1 MAKFSVKTTDL
12 EGNQVTNEITIP
24 DFAMDSTLDKIV
36 TILEGSKNLE
46 QKSIRTIEQLTKN
59 VKDGIDEDGKMGEK
73 IVRELE
79 KSNQINK
86 ETLGGKITSNIIGNM
101 EKDFRRAGNIITNV
115 ATALV
120 SLGTITGGFL
130 LRGFTNLGEGLK
142 TLTSV
147 GGAFGDSLT
156 GVGASAEQN
165 IMSLNR
171 LGLTTDQAL
180 NVLGNYSRSMAIL
193 GQSSVVQANKAFLD
207 LTNNGLDFGST
218 LDEATEFFQQDLQ
231 FRTMMLRRDQIS
243 TEQSIRTSAA
253 LNVNLR
259 RLSTLLGINSDELR
273 QNAQDVISGNTAF
286 RAFAAGLSDG
296 QRRIAGAEAVTTSLL
311 ATLGDAGGTVAD
323 GLLRISATGVGAID
337 EFVNQLRPIAGNEIA
352 DSIQSV
358 AMGLR
363 NGSVTVE
370 NANKEVLKIVQAFA
384 DADPARVR
392 DLIPIIDAVG
402 SELAGTGKVFIEGFI
417 NAANNIE
424 KFRDIADVIP
434 VFSDTQKGLIVFQNT
449 VAQAKGAL
457 SGFQNAVITGAAP
470 QIKQLGEFFSNLLK
484 NSDLADYFIKL
495 GGQFGVAINEF
506 MKNLNKGS
514 TTATT
519 FIDGI
524 KKAGEFALELFE
536 NLLNAFETDGKLDI
550 IGGIKNALVEG
561 IKQALLLSLQAI
573 GVAFKAAITNFSVI
587 TSIGGAFLALMGTQ
601 ALVRTVTTALAL
613 GFGNLLGKTAVTQA
627 LVSGLAKLGTISATG
642 TLATSALGTGA
653 AAVAGATGTAAT
665 GAAANKLLNKN
676 NVPLKADGTPD
687 KRFKA
692 NRPVDIKQLAKG
704 GARLAG
710 GLGATLM
717 IGKDLFDVVAGT
729 DGGAT
734 GKNVGGAT
742 GGLAGAAAG
751 AAIGSVVPVIGTAV
765 GAIVGGLIGNIGG
778 GYIGGKLDPE
788 STQQDQ
794 IVTPSGDNIF
804 NLEAKS
810 VQIDSPALVRLISP
824 NRVDS
829 IGVSQASVNTDLAK
843 AYSGAN
849 LTMNQ
854 LNSVADTLTSDVA
867 PSQYTTAQK
876 QGMAALENQSTD
888 VKTLLLILEELRKSN
903 EELKRSNRII
913 TNISDKSE

>member
-86 ETLGGKITSNIIGNM
+86 EKLPGRIASNVIGNM

-207 LTNNGLDFGST
+207 LTDGGLDFGST

-296 QRRIAGAEAVTTSLL
+296 QQRIAGAEAVTTSLL

-337 EFVNQLRPIAGNEIA
+337 EFVNQLRPIAGSEIA

-370 NANKEVLKIVQAFA
+370 NANKEVIKIVQAFA

-392 DLIPIIDAVG
+392 ELIPIIDAVG
-402 SELAGTGKVFIEGFI
+402 GELAGTGKVFIEGFI
-417 NAANNIE
+417 NAANSID
-424 KFRDIADVIP
+424 KFQDVADIIP
-434 VFSDTQKGLIVFQNT
+434 VFSNTQEGLIIFQNT
-449 VAQAKGAL
+449 VAKAKGAL
-457 SGFQNAVITGAAP
+457 SGFQNALATGAAP
-470 QIKQLGEFFSNLLK
+470 QVKKLGEFFSDLLK
-484 NSDLADYFIKL
+484 NSDLADYFIEL
-495 GGQFGVAINEF
+495 GGKFGKVINDF
-506 MKNLNKGS
+506 MQSLNKGS
-514 TTATT
+514 TTAIT

-524 KKAGEFALELFE
+524 KKAGDFALELFE

-561 IKQALLLSLQAI
+561 IKQALILSLLAI
-573 GVAFKAAITNFSVI
+573 KEAFVAVITNPSVLA
-587 TSIGGAFLALMGTQ
+587 SLVGAFGMLMAAQ
-601 ALVRTVTTALAL
+601 AVVRGVTTALVT
-613 GFGNLLGKTAVTQA
+613 GFGTLLGQTAVTQA
-627 LVSGLAKLGTISATG
+627 IVTALAKWGLISTTGTIAT
-642 TLATSALGTGA
+642 TALGTGA
-653 AAVAGATGTAAT
+653 ATVGAGAT

-717 IGKDLFDVVAGT
+717 IGKDIFDVVAGT

-794 IVTPSGDNIF
+794 IATPSGDNIF

-903 EELKRSNRII
+903 EELKKSNRSL

>member
-86 ETLGGKITSNIIGNM
+86 EKLTGQIASNVIGNM

-156 GVGASAEQN
+156 GVGVSAEQN

-286 RAFAAGLSDG
+286 KAFAAGLSDG
-296 QRRIAGAEAVTTSLL
+296 QRRLAGAEAVTTSLL
-311 ATLGDAGGTVAD
+311 AALGNAGGTVAD

-434 VFSDTQKGLIVFQNT
+434 VFSDTQNGLIVFQNT

-506 MKNLNKGS
+506 MKKLGMGS
-514 TTATT
+514 TTATE
-519 FIDGI
+519 FMDRIEQ
-524 KKAGEFALELFE
+524 AGEFALELFK

-653 AAVAGATGTAAT
+653 ATVAGATATTAA
-665 GAAANKLLNKN
+665 GGGLMSKLK
-676 NVPLKADGTPD
+676 G
-687 KRFKA
+687 
-692 NRPVDIKQLAKG
+692 VDAKQLAKG

-843 AYSGAN
+843 AYSGTN
-849 LTMNQ
+849 LTVNQ
-854 LNSVADTLTSDVA
+854 LNSVTDTLASDLA
-867 PSQYTTAQK
+867 PSQYTNTQK

-888 VKTLLLILEELRKSN
+888 VKTLLLILEELKKSN
-903 EELKRSNRII
+903 RSL